1 MCSHV
6 CICSSN
12 EDVCSVTS
20 PGRAVSTSLT
30 PVCYVNTAGSQ
41 LNKSQAVIIYFK
53 ELQKTVIFVMDPDPP
68 QEAGEPEVTV
78 ETVPDNIETGAGAS
92 TGLGLLDRLWY
103 SLLAYFSNPWA
114 LLILLFLL
122 YKLYRHLRPILTE
135 PVAER

>member
-1 MCSHV
+1 
-6 CICSSN
+6 
-12 EDVCSVTS
+12 
-20 PGRAVSTSLT
+20 
-30 PVCYVNTAGSQ
+30 
-41 LNKSQAVIIYFK
+41 
-53 ELQKTVIFVMDPDPP
+53 MDPDSP

-92 TGLGLLDRLWY
+92 MGLGLLDRLWY